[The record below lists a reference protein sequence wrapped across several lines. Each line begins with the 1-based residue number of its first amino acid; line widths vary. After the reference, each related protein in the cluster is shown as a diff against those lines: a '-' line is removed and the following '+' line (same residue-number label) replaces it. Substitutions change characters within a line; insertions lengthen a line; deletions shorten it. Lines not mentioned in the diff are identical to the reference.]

1 MKKEYLPYYLSRA
14 ALSVLFALLVF
25 GFTWKAALLVLV
37 LFGLFLLYLH
47 SGWFQVDP
55 SRPLTPIRRD
65 EHGRQVQR
73 KALIAAVV
81 AGSLAFILLGSPLGL
96 LHPVQV
102 AGSLA
107 LTLSVLTYFV
117 AQFILFAR
125 S

>member
-1 MKKEYLPYYLSRA
+1 MKKEYIPYYLSRA
-14 ALSVLFALLVF
+14 ILSIAFAFLVM
-25 GFTWKAALLVLV
+25 GFTWKAALLAII

-55 SRPLTPIRRD
+55 SHPLIPLRRD
-65 EHGRQVQR
+65 ERGRQVQR

-96 LHPVQV
+96 FHPVRV

-107 LTLSVLTYFV
+107 LTIGIIAYFV
-117 AQFILFAR
+117 VQFILFAR
-125 S
+125 T